1 MICTIGKSILS
12 HFEIAEILG
21 DTTTSFAYAALIV
34 SHAEICNDCAEF
46 LLVPTGTEVRTVEA
60 PIDQIDNQIDNQI
73 DDHKVKGHEDGKT
86 Q

>member
-34 SHAEICNDCAEF
+34 SHAEICNDIARSAYEFAEAMMEERENY
-46 LLVPTGTEVRTVEA
+46 VG
-60 PIDQIDNQIDNQI
+60 
-73 DDHKVKGHEDGKT
+73 
-86 Q
+86 